1 MTKQSKLTPLLLAVQ
16 RKTTSYCKKFQKI
29 KQNIRLIKSKP
40 AARAYF
46 RVSNEFIQQLE
57 AINEQVATKRQQFK
71 RELTTARFPQFR
83 QFPADES
90 LVGDQCGVCL
100 DDIEVGRR
108 MMRLDCNCQHVFCQ
122 DCVEGWFCDH
132 NTCPNCMHIF

>member
-16 RKTTSYCKKFQKI
+16 RKTISYCKKFQKN